1 VTFRSARYGSER
13 APDDTAR
20 SGRRADAA
28 RATYKRGMAAPD
40 DLDHNRRFW
49 NRISAEYQRE
59 HAAQLPTD
67 EPIWGVWGLPER
79 ELRLLGDVAELDVLE
94 LGCGGA
100 QWSIALARRGARCT
114 GLDLSDAQLAFA
126 RATVAEAGVGVA
138 LVHAS
143 ADATGLPD
151 ASFDL
156 VFCDHGAAT
165 FADPFRVV
173 PEVAR
178 LLRPGGRFVF
188 NASTPWMQLCRNP
201 ETQRLEPVL
210 HRDYFGL
217 HRFAAPG
224 DAVEFALPYGE
235 WIRLFRR
242 NGFAVE
248 DLVELRPPEGATSTF
263 VEYAPL
269 EWARRWPAE
278 QVWKVVK
285 TARGR

>member
-1 VTFRSARYGSER
+1 MGAR
-13 APDDTAR
+13 
-20 SGRRADAA
+20 
-28 RATYKRGMAAPD
+28 D
-40 DLDHNRRFW
+40 DLEHNRRYW
-49 NRISAEYQRE
+49 NAISSEYQRE

-67 EPIWGVWGLPER
+67 DPTWGAWGLPER
-79 ELRLLGDVAELDVLE
+79 ELRLLGDVAGLDVLE

-126 RATVAEAGVGVA
+126 RGKVAEAGVAVA

-143 ADATGLPD
+143 ADETGLPD

-156 VFCDHGAAT
+156 VFCDHGAMSFT
-165 FADPFRVV
+165 DPYRVI

-178 LLRPGGRFVF
+178 LLRPGGRLVF
-188 NASTPWMQLCRNP
+188 NASTPFLQLCR
-201 ETQRLEPVL
+201 EASSQRLGTEL
-210 HRDYFGL
+210 LGAYFGL
-217 HRFAAPG
+217 HRVHAPG
-224 DAVEFALPYGE
+224 EAVEFALPYGE

-242 NGFAVE
+242 NGFAIE
-248 DLVELRPPEGATSTF
+248 DLVELCPPEAATTTY
-263 VEYAPL
+263 EGYAPL

-285 TARGR
+285 RAEP